1 MDTYYK
7 CRTQKL
13 EFFSR
18 MNLFFRLNEVLML
31 RKIFENKIFVQFIL
45 SLFPDT
51 RGAASQVPNSKRF
64 SATITAYLMISS
76 NTSLLRLRNWHSIL
90 TSNLP

>member
-1 MDTYYK
+1 
-7 CRTQKL
+7 
-13 EFFSR
+13 

-45 SLFPDT
+45 SLFSDT

-64 SATITAYLMISS
+64 SATIPAYLIISS
-76 NTSLLRLRNWHSIL
+76 NTSLVRLKNWHPIL
-90 TSNLP
+90 T